1 MHFRSFILACCVALL
16 LFFPLPAFAD
26 STSTPEGEVTA
37 YDLVNGVNNI
47 RVGNGLPALIVDN
60 TIMSVAQ
67 VTAETMAANNM
78 SGHIGGVRDRIAA
91 AGYGVGD
98 TVWATEN
105 FAMGPMPLNAILYN
119 AWGDD
124 LHMKP
129 MADRNYCH
137 VGAGVATAGDG
148 TVYYIVQAAYTDFG
162 ICNQNNSSTALA
174 GTATT
179 SSIISQYIYPVLT
192 ATPQPDGSLLHIVQ
206 YGQTAWSIA
215 EAYSVKLEDLI
226 NYNYYLTDEDSEV
239 YVGQHIYI
247 PVDKMQTQ
255 TPPGNG
261 QDGSIAGTPGNDQVK
276 TTGAKQITDLELTA
290 TYEVGKMVSTSLSAL
305 TASAAVPSSPT
316 PTETSDK
323 TSDSVRSTR
332 RLIILVVVGG
342 VFLLLFGYYT
352 KYR

>member
-1 MHFRSFILACCVALL
+1 MRFRSFLLACCMVALL
-16 LFFPLPAFAD
+16 LFPLPVYAD
-26 STSTPEGEVTA
+26 STSTPEDEITA
-37 YDLVNGVNNI
+37 WDLINGVNTI
-47 RVGNGLPALIVDN
+47 RIGKGLPALIVSDI
-60 TIMSVAQ
+60 IMSVAQ

-105 FAMGPMPLNAILYN
+105 FAMGPMSLNDILYN

-129 MADRNYCH
+129 MADINYCH
-137 VGAGVATAGDG
+137 IGAGVATASDG

-162 ICNQNNSSTALA
+162 ICNQYNSSTALA

-179 SSIISQYIYPVLT
+179 TAIISQYINPVLT
-192 ATPQPDGSLLHIVQ
+192 VTPQSDGSLLHIVQ

-215 EAYSVKLEDLI
+215 EAYGVTLEELI
-226 NYNYYLTDEDSEV
+226 NYNYYLTEEDSEV

-247 PVDKMQTQ
+247 PVDKIRTKTPSGDDQNGSLTGTPVNNQ
-255 TPPGNG
+255 NNTVEPPGN
-261 QDGSIAGTPGNDQVK
+261 N
-276 TTGAKQITDLELTA
+276 LELTA
-290 TYEVGKMVSTSLSAL
+290 THEVGQMVVKALSAL
-305 TASAAVPSSPT
+305 TASAAVLSTPT
-316 PTETSDK
+316 PTETSNK
-323 TSDSVRSTR
+323 SSDPVRGTR
-332 RLIILVVVGG
+332 RLIILAVIGG
-342 VFLLLFGYYT
+342 AFLLLFGYYT